1 MFIYLFTIDKLPP
14 PPPYPGTSG
23 SSEATTSKLALA
35 QTAGKVS
42 LINVGINQSNASS
55 SAAVTTSSLLSS
67 RKMVINNNTSIDN
80 SKDNVRKLS
89 ISGSSDEDLLNGV
102 ASTFQTSDGSKSI
115 IINTSDAVMHTNN
128 NKIAIGSNISG
139 VKYLLP
145 ISPIQLSSGK
155 LEKTAWS
162 QNGNLQYEK
171 TGFQLFS
178 NDISEKIFSQ
188 IREKY

>member
-1 MFIYLFTIDKLPP
+1 MYLFTIDKLPP

-35 QTAGKVS
+35 QSAGKVS

-55 SAAVTTSSLLSS
+55 SAAVTTSSLLS
-67 RKMVINNNTSIDN
+67 RKMVINNNTSLDN
-80 SKDNVRKLS
+80 TKDNVRKLS

-155 LEKTAWS
+155 LEKTA
-162 QNGNLQYEK
+162 
-171 TGFQLFS
+171 
-178 NDISEKIFSQ
+178 
-188 IREKY
+188 